1 MTDSEAVRILIADD
15 HQVVR
20 EGLVAIIGRQP
31 DMDIVAE
38 AGDGAAA
45 LELYRTVRP
54 DLSLLDLRMP
64 GMDGL
69 EVLDAIRGEDPA
81 AAVIVLTT
89 FDDEEDI
96 YRSLRGGARGYIL
109 KDALKD
115 ELLTCIREV
124 RAGRSYIPPL
134 IASKLAQRMSGA
146 ELTAR
151 ERDVLELMA
160 PGKSNRQIA
169 ADLFITEGTVK
180 VHVNNILGK
189 LGTRG
194 RTEAVAFAIKHGL
207 VRLG

>member
-1 MTDSEAVRILIADD
+1 MAKADPVRILIADD

-20 EGLVAIIGRQP
+20 EGLVSIIGRQP

-38 AGDGAAA
+38 AENGVEA
-45 LELYRTVRP
+45 LELYRSVRP

-64 GMDGL
+64 KLDGL
-69 EVLDAIRGEDPA
+69 DVLEAIRNEDAEAP
-81 AAVIVLTT
+81 VIVLTT

-96 YRSLRGGARGYIL
+96 YRSLRAGARGYIL
-109 KDALKD
+109 KDAPRD
-115 ELLTCIREV
+115 ELLNGIRQV

-134 IASKLAQRMSGA
+134 IASKLAARMSGA

-151 ERDVLELMA
+151 ERDVLGWIAL
-160 PGKSNRQIA
+160 GKSNKQIA
-169 ADLFITEGTVK
+169 AELFITEGTVK
-180 VHVNNILGK
+180 VHVNNILHK

-194 RTEAVAFAIKHGL
+194 RTEAVAFAIRNGM